1 MSLDAGGLA
10 QMTYNHHNSFAHG
23 LGVPGSGFASR
34 GKGSHIKRLSVAPP
48 SKISTIDETQQA
60 NPNSA
65 PRTSRSHLLSGLRTA
80 PKSPTFPTSAPPTQA
95 QQHFGSEYQNRYAMK
110 ENHNYAHGMPHT
122 AVGTSFGG
130 SQRDRYGVNGNG
142 QVYSLPEQILAP
154 PAVQLGGEQDDA
166 SIDPDLYAE
175 LVATNQYLAQQQMR
189 LQQQLINVTA
199 AAQQFQGLNMNH
211 MMGQQQQYIQAPM
224 TNAGYYNQQLH
235 NGLQPIIQAMPNQ
248 PGLYSVYNP
257 VTGQH
262 GYMMDN
268 PPQAPSVSPPAT
280 MNQDMSHSPPPPT
293 PTFRAQ
299 VSPPPDSSVPT
310 SQFQSNSPPKSAS
323 PPTVDVNPLPPP
335 SANAFRP
342 SHKKA
347 SSYASGFGEFT
358 SSPVEKSKANLPR
371 SAGFPQTP
379 MTGTFGPGQ
388 SRAGDHPIRQPRGPP
403 SLEELTAKPT
413 AKHEGSKNFA
423 TRQRRRAVHNLVR
436 AGLERRGASRGS
448 GSIDSLGSMTPASE
462 SEITF
467 SVSSDNDSESMGS
480 HSGSLSGKP
489 SLGSLRAA
497 SIGAIGSER
506 KEMSERSR
514 DRNSNGSQITVSS
527 VSSEEGMTVGG
538 KLVEIKVDEAKTKDE
553 RRKTPLLVLTNAEKR
568 KSSMF

>member
-1 MSLDAGGLA
+1 
-10 QMTYNHHNSFAHG
+10 
-23 LGVPGSGFASR
+23 
-34 GKGSHIKRLSVAPP
+34 
-48 SKISTIDETQQA
+48 
-60 NPNSA
+60 
-65 PRTSRSHLLSGLRTA
+65 
-80 PKSPTFPTSAPPTQA
+80 
-95 QQHFGSEYQNRYAMK
+95 MK
-110 ENHNYAHGMPHT
+110 ENHHYAHGIPHT
-122 AVGTSFGG
+122 AVGTSFGHN
-130 SQRDRYGVNGNG
+130 QRDRYGINGNG

-166 SIDPDLYAE
+166 NIDPDLYAE

-199 AAQQFQGLNMNH
+199 AAQQFQGLNMNNA
-211 MMGQQQQYIQAPM
+211 MGHQQQYIQAPM
-224 TNAGYYNQQLH
+224 TNAGYYNPQLQS
-235 NGLQPIIQAMPNQ
+235 GLQPIIQAMPNQ

-262 GYMMDN
+262 GYIMDN
-268 PPQAPSVSPPAT
+268 PPQVPSVSPPV
-280 MNQDMSHSPPPPT
+280 MVNQDMSHSPPPPT

-299 VSPPPDSSVPT
+299 VSPPPDSSAPT
-310 SQFQSNSPPKSAS
+310 SQFRSISPPKSAS
-323 PPTVDVNPLPPP
+323 PPSMDVNPLPPP

-358 SSPVEKSKANLPR
+358 SSPVETLKANLPR

-467 SVSSDNDSESMGS
+467 SVSSDNECDSMGS

-497 SIGAIGSER
+497 SIGVIGSER

-514 DRNSNGSQITVSS
+514 DRNSNGSQLSAGS

-538 KLVEIKVDEAKTKDE
+538 KLVEIKVDEPKNKDE
-553 RRKTPLLVLTNAEKR
+553 RRKTPLLVLNNAEKR

>member
-80 PKSPTFPTSAPPTQA
+80 PKSPTFPTSAPPTQLE
-95 QQHFGSEYQNRYAMK
+95 QHFRSEQQNRYTMK

-122 AVGTSFGG
+122 AVGTSFG
-130 SQRDRYGVNGNG
+130 SNQRDRYGMSGNG

-166 SIDPDLYAE
+166 NIDPDLYAE

-199 AAQQFQGLNMNH
+199 AAQQFQGLNMGNA
-211 MMGQQQQYIQAPM
+211 MVQQQQYMQTPM
-224 TNAGYYNQQLH
+224 TSAGYYNPQLQ
-235 NGLQPIIQAMPNQ
+235 NGLQPIIQAVPNQ

-262 GYMMDN
+262 GYIMDT
-268 PPQAPSVSPPAT
+268 PPQAPSRSPPV
-280 MNQDMSHSPPPPT
+280 MVNQDMSHSPPPPT
-293 PTFRAQ
+293 PTFCAQ
-299 VSPPPDSSVPT
+299 VSPPPDSSALAN
-310 SQFQSNSPPKSAS
+310 QFRSDSPPKSAS
-323 PPTVDVNPLPPP
+323 PPVDVNPLPPP

-358 SSPVEKSKANLPR
+358 SSPVETLKANLPR

-403 SLEELTAKPT
+403 SLDELTAKPT

-497 SIGAIGSER
+497 SIGVIGSER
-506 KEMSERSR
+506 KEMNERSR
-514 DRNSNGSQITVSS
+514 DRNSNGSQITAGS
-527 VSSEEGMTVGG
+527 VSSEESMTVGG
-538 KLVEIKVDEAKTKDE
+538 KLVEIKVDEPKNKDE
-553 RRKTPLLVLTNAEKR
+553 RRKTPLLVLNNAEKR